1 MARRSF
7 LPKILHAPLDQTD
20 VAMRIPD
27 RRMIKRLFGDP
38 PLAQGDNEEDYWDL
52 FDFLCEEARPL
63 SGLDLPFLLNL
74 TSLLFED
81 RRLRD
86 QKEALIRLELP
97 DYISRVL
104 RRGGYKDEDAAR
116 ITRRWQRGN
125 GTASRDLERRLRNL
139 DTSLSALRSEI
150 IFKELDRFRALDD
163 LSAQNH
169 RRCLQLRQ
177 ELDRS
182 KRFAFDE
189 VLLRI
194 ELKSKIAPPEDEAA
208 ALPEKEG
215 FAGYEDMSASSSIE
229 EPKVDDEAV

>member
-20 VAMRIPD
+20 LAMRIPD

-38 PLAQGDNEEDYWDL
+38 PLAPSDKEEDYWDL
-52 FDFLCEEARPL
+52 FDFLCAEAHPL

-74 TSLLFED
+74 TSLKWED
-81 RRLRD
+81 RRLRH

-97 DYISRVL
+97 EYIEEAL
-104 RRGGYKDEDAAR
+104 ENGGYTAEEAAR
-116 ITRRWQRGN
+116 LVRRWRVSP
-125 GTASRDLERRLRNL
+125 GTASRGLERRLRKL
-139 DTSLSALRSEI
+139 GTSLSDLRSSVIINEI
-150 IFKELDRFRALDD
+150 GLFKDLDD

-169 RRCLQLRQ
+169 RQRLQLRQ

-189 VLLRI
+189 ILLRI

-215 FAGYEDMSASSSIE
+215 FAGNEDMSASSSIE
-229 EPKVDDEAV
+229 EPKVDDETV

>member
-1 MARRSF
+1 MARLSL

-20 VAMRIPD
+20 LAMRIPD

-38 PLAQGDNEEDYWDL
+38 PLAPGDNEEDYWDL

-74 TSLLFED
+74 TSLKWED
-81 RRLRD
+81 RRLRH

-97 DYISRVL
+97 QYIEETLLNGR
-104 RRGGYKDEDAAR
+104 YKAEEAAR
-116 ITRRWQRGN
+116 LVRRWRVSP
-125 GTASRDLERRLRNL
+125 GTASRGLERRLRKL
-139 DTSLSALRSEI
+139 GTSLNDLRSSVIINEI
-150 IFKELDRFRALDD
+150 SLFKDLDD

-189 VLLRI
+189 ILLRI
-194 ELKSKIAPPEDEAA
+194 ELKSKIAPPLDEVAA
-208 ALPEKEG
+208 SPEKEV
-215 FAGYEDMSASSSIE
+215 FAGNEDISASSSIE
-229 EPKVDDEAV
+229 EPKVDDETV